1 MATGHRYEILNNF
14 IVYVSMYHVLVVKVV
29 RTLNKTWWDL
39 VGLLGEAEWHKVLC
53 FGCRL
58 RYLKINQ
65 EVTLIIPQSE
75 NYLSLY

>member
-14 IVYVSMYHVLVVKVV
+14 IVYVSYVLVVKVV
-29 RTLNKTWWDL
+29 CTLNKTWWDL

-65 EVTLIIPQSE
+65 EVTLIIPQTE